1 MSRFRS
7 DRQRAQLTSGVLS
20 WLVANLDQFD
30 PPQEDRVRDVAPE
43 RIQPCR
49 SRKAF
54 GELGAALRL
63 ARRAPTLRDHPDTLR
78 LRDAWLGMAE
88 RRAIFFDIRR
98 RHHLFPHAGVALATL
113 QALGAET
120 DGLRRTLQSVL
131 ARNFMDRTE
140 RSAWQKLDLK
150 YYFDAG
156 GLTHAFPSDAA
167 LLEASCL
174 CDPPSLADV
183 HVVDLYAITHLIFHL
198 TDFGRHPLPGGGA
211 APCGAIGD
219 YVAGALAMCLYDRDY
234 DLATEFL
241 ICRSC
246 LTGSADELDRVAADA
261 ICAAQEPS
269 GFLPDRRWLAG
280 MPATAD
286 ADADRREAFFAVY
299 HPTLVALFLVA
310 CDEAAEARS

>member
-1 MSRFRS
+1 VSLFHS
-7 DRQRAQLTSGVLS
+7 DRQRARLTSGVLS
-20 WLVANLDQFD
+20 WLVSQLDQFD

-63 ARRAPTLRDHPDTLR
+63 AQRAPTLRDHPDTLR
-78 LRDAWLGMAE
+78 LRQAWLAMAE

-98 RHHLFPHAGVALATL
+98 RHHLFPHAGVALATM
-113 QALGAET
+113 QALCTET
-120 DGLRRTLQSVL
+120 EGLRRTLQSVL
-131 ARNFMDRTE
+131 ARKFMDRTE

-156 GLTHAFPSDAA
+156 GLTHAFPSDEA
-167 LLEASCL
+167 LLGASCL

-198 TDFGRHPLPGGGA
+198 TDFGRHPLPGCGT
-211 APCGAIGD
+211 APSKVIAD
-219 YVAGALAMCLYDRDY
+219 YVAGALAMCLYERDY

-246 LTGSADELDRVAADA
+246 LSGSAEDLDRVAADA
-261 ICAAQEPS
+261 ICAAQNPA

-280 MPATAD
+280 MPATGD
-286 ADADRREAFFAVY
+286 ADTDRQETFFAVY